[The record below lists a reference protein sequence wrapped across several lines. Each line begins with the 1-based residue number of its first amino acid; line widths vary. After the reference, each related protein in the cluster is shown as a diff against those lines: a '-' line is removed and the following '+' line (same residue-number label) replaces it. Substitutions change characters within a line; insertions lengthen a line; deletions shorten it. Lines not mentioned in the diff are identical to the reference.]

1 MVAEFIALLLQI
13 GLTGLYSPQHLL
25 FFFLQPPE
33 VTLLLLMQKCLEILE
48 FRLDVL
54 PLNLYHILESG
65 MNGQNVEHIKGS
77 SLDAK
82 MNKMWLIEKWNIT

>member
-1 MVAEFIALLLQI
+1 
-13 GLTGLYSPQHLL
+13 
-25 FFFLQPPE
+25 
-33 VTLLLLMQKCLEILE
+33 MQKCLEILE